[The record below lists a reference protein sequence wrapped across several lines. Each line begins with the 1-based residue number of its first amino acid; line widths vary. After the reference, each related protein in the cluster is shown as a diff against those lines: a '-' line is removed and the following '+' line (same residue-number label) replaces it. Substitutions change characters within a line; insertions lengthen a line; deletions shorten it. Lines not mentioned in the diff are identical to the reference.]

1 MSKIGKIS
9 FVSALVVLFFF
20 FLPFERLLTFEIAG
34 LTAKISFA
42 ILMLLVLWL
51 IAMRPAPKLALEEK
65 ILLGFAAW
73 SYVGVFWSI
82 DQLRSFIIATIFL
95 ATFLGFIALRRF
107 LDQKTAGMVKTVIVY
122 WGFALSLFALW
133 QYFGG
138 LHDLPLTFLRPQY
151 TKAVFGF
158 PRPQATFLEPLYFA
172 NFLFLPLF
180 LTIES
185 LLESKK
191 PGWFYWLGA
200 FLMTLVLVLT
210 LSRGAYVAFIFAA
223 LVFSVLIWLKF
234 KQYLKKLA
242 LIAGITVLGAIAG
255 VILIYTTTSKS
266 NFQLFVT
273 HAGIGDVSTG
283 ESSIDRL
290 SFAGVAWSNF
300 LHKPWGIGA
309 GAFGALPEFYQKLSA
324 GSYQTV
330 GNLYLEV
337 LVEEGSVGL
346 LLFLVFLVMMIRH
359 FWEDISKKKL
369 ESLIYLTIFL
379 AIFAQAIFFSA
390 LYIIPIWAFL
400 ALSWRKTVEK

>member
-1 MSKIGKIS
+1 MNLRLPIQSL
-9 FVSALVVLFFF
+9 LVVLFFF

-51 IAMRPAPKLALEEK
+51 IAVRPGPKLALEEK
-65 ILLGFAAW
+65 ILLGFVAW

-107 LDQKTAGMVKTVIVY
+107 LDEKTASMVKTIIIF
-122 WGFALSLFALW
+122 WGFVLSLFALW

-138 LHDLPLTFLRPQY
+138 LRDLPLTFLRPQY
-151 TKAVFGF
+151 SRAVFGF

-180 LTIES
+180 LTFERLIEA
-185 LLESKK
+185 KK
-191 PGWFYWLGA
+191 PAWLYWLGA

-210 LSRGAYVAFIFAA
+210 LSRGAYIAFIFAA

-242 LIAGITVLGAIAG
+242 LIAGVTVLGAIAG
-255 VILIYTTTSKS
+255 VLLIYATASKT
-266 NFQLFVT
+266 NFKLFVV

-283 ESSIDRL
+283 ESSLDRL
-290 SFAGVAWSNF
+290 SFAGTAWSNF

-337 LVEEGSVGL
+337 LVEEGAVGL
-346 LLFLVFLVMMIRH
+346 LLFLIFLLMMLKH
-359 FWEDISKKKL
+359 FWEDIKNKKL

-379 AIFAQAIFFSA
+379 AVFVQAIFFSA

-400 ALSWRKTVEK
+400 ALSWRKNQ

>member
-1 MSKIGKIS
+1 MNLRLPIQSL
-9 FVSALVVLFFF
+9 LVVLFFF

-51 IAMRPAPKLALEEK
+51 IAVRPGPKLALEEK
-65 ILLGFAAW
+65 ILLGFVAW

-107 LDQKTAGMVKTVIVY
+107 LDEKTASMVKTIIIF
-122 WGFALSLFALW
+122 WGFVLSLFALW

-138 LHDLPLTFLRPQY
+138 LRDLPLTFLRPQY
-151 TKAVFGF
+151 SRAVFGF

-172 NFLFLPLF
+172 NFLFLPPF
-180 LTIES
+180 LTFERLIEA
-185 LLESKK
+185 KK
-191 PGWFYWLGA
+191 PAWLYWLGA

-210 LSRGAYVAFIFAA
+210 LSRGAYIAFIFAA

-242 LIAGITVLGAIAG
+242 LIAGVTVLGAIAG
-255 VILIYTTTSKS
+255 VLLIYATASKT
-266 NFQLFVT
+266 NFKLFVV

-283 ESSIDRL
+283 ESSLDRL
-290 SFAGVAWSNF
+290 SFAGTAWSNF

-337 LVEEGSVGL
+337 LVEEGAVGL
-346 LLFLVFLVMMIRH
+346 LLFLIFLLMMLKH
-359 FWEDISKKKL
+359 FWEDIKNKKL

-379 AIFAQAIFFSA
+379 AVFVQAIFFSA

-400 ALSWRKTVEK
+400 ALSWRKNQ